1 MNVIDIGIVIILLF
15 GALIG
20 FKRGFT
26 NELVRTLGFI
36 LVIILAFLL
45 KNPLSTFLYEHLPFL
60 NFGFLK
66 GVAILNILFYEAFAF
81 IIAFVALELILRLLI
96 MATKIFEKV
105 LTATIILGIPSKL
118 LGAVVGVIYDYIV
131 VFIIL
136 YIISIVGINASIVD
150 QSKLRNKILNNTPIL
165 SNICNNS
172 IKVIDEFK
180 EIKTDYNN
188 KSISDQDFN
197 YKAMEL
203 FLKYKVIS
211 SESALKLISSGKID
225 YFESYQ
231 DLIEKYKE
239 A

>member
-1 MNVIDIGIVIILLF
+1 
-15 GALIG
+15 
-20 FKRGFT
+20 
-26 NELVRTLGFI
+26 
-36 LVIILAFLL
+36 
-45 KNPLSTFLYEHLPFL
+45 
-60 NFGFLK
+60 
-66 GVAILNILFYEAFAF
+66 
-81 IIAFVALELILRLLI
+81 